1 MTDGANIPFLLP
13 GRPRHNLPG
22 LGEVGLHKSLLPP
35 VVNPCTE
42 DFHLSSS
49 LIAIYNQGTQV
60 ESLDDNRKKIFEKCS
75 QCLVPLSSY
84 IYKQLVLYCR
94 CSQHLKA
101 TKFSL

>member
-42 DFHLSSS
+42 DFHLGSS

-60 ESLDDNRKKIFEKCS
+60 ESLDDNRKKMLS
-75 QCLVPLSSY
+75 MLSSTF
-84 IYKQLVLYCR
+84 ILHLQAAGSILQVLSTSQSYKIFIQD
-94 CSQHLKA
+94 
-101 TKFSL
+101 